1 MQYNILST
9 GSQGNAVLLQGG
21 ILVDCGVAFSTLR
34 PVLRDIRLVLLTHR
48 HGGWENALEAVMV
61 AAKDD
66 VSAERNEVATA
77 GYALVHLRASY
88 SWTKVRVDL
97 GVENLFDTFH
107 ASPLGGAYLGQGTTM
122 TTSPVGS
129 VPLWG
134 TAVPGAGRS
143 IYVGVKVTL

>member
-1 MQYNILST
+1 MPLAATAIGEFGLSGTVSYANGTNRDTGDNLYNIMPLN
-9 GSQGNAVLLQGG
+9 GKLM
-21 ILVDCGVAFSTLR
+21 
-34 PVLRDIRLVLLTHR
+34 LTHR